1 MSHPTSF
8 YISCSYL
15 CFSGTLLTPIQS
27 LINLDNGGFVFLPY
41 ETMQFFNA
49 RTLFGIYIPDTNCSV
64 FFFVNEN

>member
-1 MSHPTSF
+1 MFFWH
-8 YISCSYL
+8 
-15 CFSGTLLTPIQS
+15 LTPIQS

-49 RTLFGIYIPDTNCSV
+49 RTLFGIYISDTNCSV

>member
-1 MSHPTSF
+1 MF
-8 YISCSYL
+8 
-15 CFSGTLLTPIQS
+15 FWQLTPIQS